1 MITVQSIDNLQT
13 VCPETKI
20 LALNTNGDS
29 VRLQIEL
36 PNEVKEYFK
45 TFLDKAS
52 DHTGVASCTVEFHRG
67 VSGNGLVSASIPI
80 EAERFTISD
89 KSLMG
94 EIPTREYERH
104 DSYGSKRIS
113 NVRVDRYRG

>member
-20 LALNTNGDS
+20 LALNTIGGS
-29 VRLQIEL
+29 TRLQIEL
-36 PNEVKEYFK
+36 PGEVKEYFRK
-45 TFLDKAS
+45 FLKKAS
-52 DHTGVASCTVEFHRG
+52 DHTGEDSCTVKFHEDG
-67 VSGNGLVSASIPI
+67 SVSASIPLDD
-80 EAERFTISD
+80 ARFTISD

-104 DSYGSKRIS
+104 DGWGGKRIS
-113 NVRVDRYRG
+113 RVRADRYVD